1 MGTAEQQRIASL
13 DPTLRPVIEAL
24 DVQFEWPANASA
36 RLQGTPRLRSRS
48 EGVDGWMRGLTI
60 RPGFSLVLNDTRYGA
75 EQLYRH
81 RCADALKFHVKLDGA
96 SMVGNDEGLQSVV
109 RKDQLSYLVL
119 PPHSMKVE
127 RVGRMTREHSIT
139 LICEREFLRAMFEGT
154 TGSLPE
160 GIGDF
165 IAGRSPRFEHRGA
178 PLPAKLRRMAEELL
192 GQPEGALGDLMI
204 EAKAIELLCHAF
216 TEVCDIP
223 PSADGISAR
232 TQRRVGDLV
241 AILDS
246 EGANGHSVGEL
257 CRMLA
262 WNETQMMESFKKVTG
277 STISGYRHR
286 LRMDEALRRLRTSD
300 ASITE
305 IAFDAGYEHSS
316 NFATAFKRTF
326 GVSPTEARTQYF

>member
-1 MGTAEQQRIASL
+1 MGTVEQQRIASL

-24 DVQFEWPANASA
+24 DVQFEWPANAFT

-48 EGVDGWMRGLTI
+48 EGVAGWMRGLTI
-60 RPGFSLVLNDTRYGA
+60 RPGFSLVLNDTRHDA
-75 EQLYRH
+75 EQIYRH

-96 SMVGNDEGLQSVV
+96 SIVGNDQGLKSDV

-127 RVGRMTREHSIT
+127 RVGGMTHERSIT
-139 LICEREFLRAMFEGT
+139 LICEREFLRAMFEETRGT
-154 TGSLPE
+154 LPE

-192 GQPEGALGDLMI
+192 DQPEGALGDLMI

-223 PSADGISAR
+223 RNADGISAR
-232 TQRRVGDLV
+232 AQRRVGDLV

-246 EGANGHSVGEL
+246 EGANSQSVGEL

-277 STISGYRHR
+277 FTISGYRHR

-305 IAFDAGYEHSS
+305 VAFDAGYEHSS